1 MSTLARF
8 SPSMR
13 IRILLR
19 EVFETVILALLI
31 FLSLHISIQNYR
43 VQGPSMQP
51 TLSESEYLI
60 VNKIVYF
67 RFNLAKIVNILPFY
81 DDREEEPDRFI
92 FHPPHRGSIIV
103 FRSPSQPSK
112 DFVKRVIGVPGD
124 VVEIVQGDVYRN
136 GALLDEPYVIHRDD
150 TSMGPVIV
158 EADGLFVLGD
168 NRSASND
175 SRDWGILPTEN
186 LIGRV
191 ELRFWPLD
199 RMSLLA
205 AGIRSFAP

>member
-1 MSTLARF
+1 MSTLAWF
-8 SPSMR
+8 SPSIR
-13 IRILLR
+13 IRILVR

-67 RFNLAKIVNILPFY
+67 RFNLAEIANIIPFY
-81 DDREEEPDRFI
+81 DREEEPDRFI

-103 FRSPSQPSK
+103 FRSPGDPSR
-112 DFVKRVIGVPGD
+112 DFVKRVIGIPGD
-124 VVEIVQGDVYRN
+124 TVEIVQGDVFLN
-136 GALLDEPYVIHRDD
+136 GALLVEPYVSRKDN

-158 EADGLFVLGD
+158 RADGLFVLGD

-186 LIGRV
+186 LIGQV
-191 ELRFWPLD
+191 SLRIWPID
-199 RMSLLA
+199 RWGTLV

>member
-1 MSTLARF
+1 MSTLAWF

-51 TLSESEYLI
+51 TLMEGEYLI
-60 VNKIVYF
+60 VNKIVYL
-67 RFNLAKIVNILPFY
+67 RFNLAKIANIIPFY
-81 DDREEEPDRFI
+81 DREEEPDRFI
-92 FHPPHRGSIIV
+92 FHPPRHGSIVI
-103 FRSPSQPSK
+103 FRSLSQPSK

-136 GALLDEPYVIHRDD
+136 GALLDEPYVTSRDD
-150 TSMGPVIV
+150 ASMGPVIV
-158 EADGLFVLGD
+158 EAGGLFVLGD

-199 RMSLLA
+199 RLSLLA

>member
-1 MSTLARF
+1 MSTLAWF

-13 IRILLR
+13 IRVLVR

-51 TLSESEYLI
+51 TLMEGEYLI
-60 VNKIVYF
+60 VNKIVYL
-67 RFNLAKIVNILPFY
+67 RFNLAKIANIIPFY
-81 DDREEEPDRFI
+81 DREEEPDRFI
-92 FHPPHRGSIIV
+92 FHPPRHGSIVI

-136 GALLDEPYVIHRDD
+136 GERLVEPYVTRRDD
-150 TSMGPVIV
+150 ASMGPVIV

-191 ELRFWPLD
+191 ELRFWPLG
-199 RMSLLA
+199 RGSLLA

>member
-1 MSTLARF
+1 MSTLAWF

-13 IRILLR
+13 IRVLVR

-51 TLSESEYLI
+51 TLMEGEYLI

-67 RFNLAKIVNILPFY
+67 RFNLAKIANIIPFY
-81 DDREEEPDRFI
+81 DREEEPDRFI
-92 FHPPHRGSIIV
+92 FHPPRHGSIVI

-136 GALLDEPYVIHRDD
+136 GALLDEPYVTSRDD
-150 TSMGPVIV
+150 ASMGPVIV

-191 ELRFWPLD
+191 ELRFWPLG
-199 RMSLLA
+199 RGSLLA

>member
-1 MSTLARF
+1 MSTLAWF

-13 IRILLR
+13 IRVLVR

-51 TLSESEYLI
+51 TLMEGEYLI
-60 VNKIVYF
+60 VNKIVYL
-67 RFNLAKIVNILPFY
+67 RFNLAKIANIIPFY
-81 DDREEEPDRFI
+81 DREEEPDRFI
-92 FHPPHRGSIIV
+92 FHPPRHGSIVI

-136 GALLDEPYVIHRDD
+136 GALLDEPYVTSRDD
-150 TSMGPVIV
+150 ASMGPVIV

-191 ELRFWPLD
+191 ELRFWPLG
-199 RMSLLA
+199 RCCLLT
-205 AGIRSFAP
+205 AGLRSFAP

>member
-1 MSTLARF
+1 MSTLAWF

-13 IRILLR
+13 IRVLVR

-51 TLSESEYLI
+51 TLMEGEYLI
-60 VNKIVYF
+60 VNKIVYL
-67 RFNLAKIVNILPFY
+67 RFNLAKIANIIPFY
-81 DDREEEPDRFI
+81 DREEEPDRFI
-92 FHPPHRGSIIV
+92 FHPPRRGSIVI

-136 GALLDEPYVIHRDD
+136 GALLDEPYVTRRDD
-150 TSMGPVIV
+150 ASMGPVIV

-191 ELRFWPLD
+191 ELRFWPLG
-199 RMSLLA
+199 RGSLLA

>member
-1 MSTLARF
+1 MSTLAWF

-13 IRILLR
+13 IRVLVR

-51 TLSESEYLI
+51 TLMEGEYLI
-60 VNKIVYF
+60 VNKIVYL
-67 RFNLAKIVNILPFY
+67 RFNLAKIANIIPFY
-81 DDREEEPDRFI
+81 DREEEPDRFI
-92 FHPPHRGSIIV
+92 FHPPRRGSIVI

-136 GALLDEPYVIHRDD
+136 GERLVETYVTSRDD
-150 TSMGPVIV
+150 ASMGPVIV

-191 ELRFWPLD
+191 ELRFWPLG
-199 RMSLLA
+199 RGSLLA

>member
-1 MSTLARF
+1 MSTLAWF

-13 IRILLR
+13 IRVLVR

-51 TLSESEYLI
+51 TLMEGEYLI
-60 VNKIVYF
+60 VNKIVYL
-67 RFNLAKIVNILPFY
+67 RFNLAKIANIIPFY
-81 DDREEEPDRFI
+81 DREEEPDRFI
-92 FHPPHRGSIIV
+92 FHPPRHGSIVI

-136 GALLDEPYVIHRDD
+136 GERLVETYVTSRDD
-150 TSMGPVIV
+150 ASMGPVIV

-191 ELRFWPLD
+191 ELRFWPLG
-199 RMSLLA
+199 RGSLLA

>member
-1 MSTLARF
+1 MSTLAWF
-8 SPSMR
+8 SPSIR
-13 IRILLR
+13 IRILVR
-19 EVFETVILALLI
+19 EVFETVILGLLI

-60 VNKIVYF
+60 VNKIVYL
-67 RFNLAKIVNILPFY
+67 RFNLSKIANIIPFY
-81 DDREEEPDRFI
+81 DREEEPDRFI
-92 FHPPHRGSIIV
+92 FHPPRHGSIIV
-103 FRSPSQPSK
+103 FRSPSEPSK
-112 DFVKRVIGVPGD
+112 DFVKRVIGIPGD
-124 VVEIVQGDVYRN
+124 VVEIVQGKVYLN
-136 GALLDEPYVIHRDD
+136 GALLIEPYVMHRDN

-158 EADGLFVLGD
+158 GAEGLFVLGD

-191 ELRFWPLD
+191 WLRFWPLD
-199 RMSLLA
+199 RWGPLA

>member
-1 MSTLARF
+1 MSTLAWF

-13 IRILLR
+13 IRVLVR

-51 TLSESEYLI
+51 TLMEGEYLI
-60 VNKIVYF
+60 VNKIVYL
-67 RFNLAKIVNILPFY
+67 RFNLAKIANIIPFY
-81 DDREEEPDRFI
+81 DREEEPDRFI
-92 FHPPHRGSIIV
+92 FHPPRRGSIVI

-136 GALLDEPYVIHRDD
+136 GALLDEPYVTSRDD
-150 TSMGPVIV
+150 ASMGPVIV

-191 ELRFWPLD
+191 ELRFWPLG
-199 RMSLLA
+199 RGSLLA

>member
-92 FHPPHRGSIIV
+92 FHPPSHGSIIV

-136 GALLDEPYVIHRDD
+136 GALLDEPYVTSRDD

>member
-1 MSTLARF
+1 MSTLAWF

-13 IRILLR
+13 IRVLVR

-51 TLSESEYLI
+51 TLMEGEYLI
-60 VNKIVYF
+60 VNKIVYL
-67 RFNLAKIVNILPFY
+67 RFNLAKIANIIPFY
-81 DDREEEPDRFI
+81 DREEEPDRFI
-92 FHPPHRGSIIV
+92 FHPPRHGSIVI

-136 GALLDEPYVIHRDD
+136 GERLVETYVTSRDVA
-150 TSMGPVIV
+150 SMGPVIV

-191 ELRFWPLD
+191 ELRFWPLG
-199 RMSLLA
+199 RGSLLA

>member
-1 MSTLARF
+1 MSTLAWF

-13 IRILLR
+13 IRVLVR

-51 TLSESEYLI
+51 TLMEGEYLI
-60 VNKIVYF
+60 VNKIVYL
-67 RFNLAKIVNILPFY
+67 RFNLAKIANIIPFY
-81 DDREEEPDRFI
+81 DREEEPDRFI
-92 FHPPHRGSIIV
+92 FHPPRRGSIVI

-136 GALLDEPYVIHRDD
+136 GERLVEPYVTSRDD
-150 TSMGPVIV
+150 ASMGPVIV

-191 ELRFWPLD
+191 ELRFWPLGKG
-199 RMSLLA
+199 SLLA

>member
-1 MSTLARF
+1 MSTLAWF
-8 SPSMR
+8 SPSIR
-13 IRILLR
+13 IRILVR
-19 EVFETVILALLI
+19 EVFETVILGLLI

-60 VNKIVYF
+60 VNKIVYL
-67 RFNLAKIVNILPFY
+67 RFNLSKIANIIPFY
-81 DDREEEPDRFI
+81 DREEEPDRFI
-92 FHPPHRGSIIV
+92 FHPPRRGSIIV
-103 FRSPSQPSK
+103 FQSPSEPSK
-112 DFVKRVIGVPGD
+112 DFVKRVIGIPGD
-124 VVEIVQGDVYRN
+124 VVEIVQGKVYLN
-136 GALLDEPYVIHRDD
+136 GASLPEPYVTHRDN

-158 EADGLFVLGD
+158 GAEGLFVLGD

-191 ELRFWPLD
+191 WLRFWPLD
-199 RMSLLA
+199 RWGPLA
-205 AGIRSFAP
+205 AGIRSFVP

>member
-1 MSTLARF
+1 MSTLAWF

-13 IRILLR
+13 IRVLVR

-51 TLSESEYLI
+51 TLMEGEYLI
-60 VNKIVYF
+60 VNKIVYL
-67 RFNLAKIVNILPFY
+67 RFNLAKIANIIPFY
-81 DDREEEPDRFI
+81 DREEEPDRFI
-92 FHPPHRGSIIV
+92 FHPPRRGSIVI

-136 GALLDEPYVIHRDD
+136 GALLDEPYVTSRDD
-150 TSMGPVIV
+150 ASMGPVIV

-191 ELRFWPLD
+191 ELRFWPLG
-199 RMSLLA
+199 RGSLLA
-205 AGIRSFAP
+205 TGIRSFAP

>member
-1 MSTLARF
+1 MSTLAWF

-13 IRILLR
+13 IRVLVR

-51 TLSESEYLI
+51 TLMEGEYLI
-60 VNKIVYF
+60 VNKIVYL
-67 RFNLAKIVNILPFY
+67 RFNLAKIANIIPFY
-81 DDREEEPDRFI
+81 DREEEPDRFI
-92 FHPPHRGSIIV
+92 FHPPRHGSIVI

-136 GALLDEPYVIHRDD
+136 GERLVETYVTSRDD
-150 TSMGPVIV
+150 ASMGPVIV

-191 ELRFWPLD
+191 ELRFWPLG
-199 RMSLLA
+199 RGSLLT